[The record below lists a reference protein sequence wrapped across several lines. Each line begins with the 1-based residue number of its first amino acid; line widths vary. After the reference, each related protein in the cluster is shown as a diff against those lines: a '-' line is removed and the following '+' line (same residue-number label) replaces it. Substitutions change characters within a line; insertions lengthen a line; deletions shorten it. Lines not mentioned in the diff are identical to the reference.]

1 MKQILN
7 KRSFTM
13 KNLIL
18 IVVLLLTVSALSF
31 AQSSTANV
39 TANVN
44 ATLTI
49 ANLTNMTFAAVNQG
63 QTVTIASNV
72 AAAASFQITG
82 AANAATTVT
91 VAFPTDLTFGAN
103 TMTFN
108 GQIPRYNTVAGP
120 ATSTAFGALTGG
132 STTSSGTGN
141 LWVYMGGQ
149 VIATA
154 AQPVGSYSGT
164 ITCAFTQP

>member
-1 MKQILN
+1 
-7 KRSFTM
+7 M

-18 IVVLLLTVSALSF
+18 IAVLLLTVSALSF

-39 TANVN
+39 SANVN

-49 ANLTNMTFAAVNQG
+49 ANLTDINFAAVNQG

-72 AAAASFQITG
+72 AAAASFQIAG

-91 VAFPTDLTFGAN
+91 VAFPANLTFGAN

-120 ATSTAFGALTGG
+120 AGSTAFGALTGG
-132 STTSSGTGN
+132 ATTSSGTGN
-141 LWVYMGGQ
+141 LWVYIGGQ
-149 VIATA
+149 AIATA
-154 AQPVGSYSGT
+154 VQAVGSYSGV
-164 ITCAFTQP
+164 ITCSVTQP

>member
-1 MKQILN
+1 MKKL
-7 KRSFTM
+7 F
-13 KNLIL
+13 LIA
-18 IVVLLLTVSALSF
+18 VLLLVVSALSF

-49 ANLTNMTFAAVNQG
+49 ANLTNLAIGNVNQG

-72 AAAASFQITG
+72 AAAASFLITG
-82 AANAATTVT
+82 AANAGTTVT

-120 ATSTAFGALTGG
+120 AGSTAFGALTGG
-132 STTSSGTGN
+132 STNTSGTGN

-154 AQPVGSYSGT
+154 AQAVGSYSGI
-164 ITCAFTQP
+164 ITCSFTQP

>member
-1 MKQILN
+1 
-7 KRSFTM
+7 M

-18 IVVLLLTVSALSF
+18 VVILLLIVSSLSF

-49 ANLTNMTFAAVNQG
+49 ANLTDLVIGNVNQG

-72 AAAASFQITG
+72 AAAASFMVTG
-82 AANAATTVT
+82 AANAATTIT
-91 VAFPTDLTFGAN
+91 VAFPANLTFGAN

-120 ATSTAFGALTGG
+120 AGSTAFGALTGG

-141 LWVYMGGQ
+141 LWVYIGGQ
-149 VIATA
+149 AIAAA
-154 AQPVGSYSGT
+154 AQAVGSYSGL
-164 ITCAFTQP
+164 ITCSVTQP

>member
-1 MKQILN
+1 
-7 KRSFTM
+7 M

-31 AQSSTANV
+31 GQSSTANV

-44 ATLTI
+44 ATLTL
-49 ANLTNMTFAAVNQG
+49 ANLTDLNIGNVNQG

-72 AAAASFQITG
+72 AAAASFLVTG
-82 AANAATTVT
+82 AANAATTITVT
-91 VAFPTDLTFGAN
+91 FPANLTFGAN

-120 ATSTAFGALTGG
+120 AASTAFGALTGG

-141 LWVYMGGQ
+141 LWVYIGGQ

-154 AQPVGSYSGT
+154 AQAVGSYSGV
-164 ITCAFTQP
+164 ITCAVTQP

>member
-1 MKQILN
+1 M
-7 KRSFTM
+7 TM

-18 IVVLLLTVSALSF
+18 VVVLLLTVSGLSF
-31 AQSSTANV
+31 AQSTNANV

-49 ANLTNMTFAAVNQG
+49 ARLTDMTFAAVNQG

-72 AAAASFQITG
+72 AAASSFLIAG

-91 VAFPTDLTFGAN
+91 VTFPTDLTFGAN
-103 TMTFN
+103 TLTFN

-120 ATSTAFGALTGG
+120 AASTAFGAITGG
-132 STTSSGTGN
+132 STNTSGTGN
-141 LWVYMGGQ
+141 LWVYIGGQ
-149 VIATA
+149 VVATA
-154 AQPVGSYSGT
+154 VQAVGSYSGV
-164 ITCAFTQP
+164 ITCAVTQP

>member
-1 MKQILN
+1 MKQN
-7 KRSFTM
+7 KRNFKM

-18 IVVLLLTVSALSF
+18 VAMLLLLVSGLAS

-49 ANLTNMTFAAVNQG
+49 ANLTDMTFAAVNQG

-72 AAAASFQITG
+72 AAAASFQIAG

-91 VAFPTDLTFGAN
+91 VTFPANLTFGAN
-103 TMTFN
+103 TLTFN

-120 ATSTAFGALTGG
+120 AGSTAFGALTGG
-132 STTSSGTGN
+132 STNTSGTGA
-141 LWVYMGGQ
+141 LFIYIGGQ

-154 AQPVGSYSGT
+154 AQPVGSYSGI
-164 ITCAFTQP
+164 ITCAVTQP